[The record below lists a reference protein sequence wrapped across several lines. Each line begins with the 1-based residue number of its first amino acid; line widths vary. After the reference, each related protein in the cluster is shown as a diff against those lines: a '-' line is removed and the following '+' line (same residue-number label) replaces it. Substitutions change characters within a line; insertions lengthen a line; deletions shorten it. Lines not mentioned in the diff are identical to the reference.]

1 MPHPKKPHSFGLY
14 STSKQSHIKVGSKNR
29 RLGVGLIKTLIKPPS
44 FELGLIVDT
53 KRAFVSVPPPDDFDA
68 YSLDKVVH
76 FVRSD
81 MSETFLSVIGH
92 FLMM

>member
-1 MPHPKKPHSFGLY
+1 M
-14 STSKQSHIKVGSKNR
+14 
-29 RLGVGLIKTLIKPPS
+29 
-44 FELGLIVDT
+44 VDA
-53 KRAFVSVPPPDDFDA
+53 KRVFVSVTPPNYFDA

-81 MSETFLSVIGH
+81 MSETFLSVIGY